1 MVALED
7 ALRSLD
13 GVAPIAHDTAGN
25 NLRDIIKTIKD
36 SFDGAVDRYEA
47 DRKAGVYGIEGAET
61 VDVPSAVDAVGI
73 NVG

>member
-25 NLRDIIKTIKD
+25 NLRDIIKSIKD

-47 DRKAGVYGIEGAET
+47 DRKAGVYAIEGTET
-61 VDVPSAVDAVGI
+61 ANVPGTVDAVGI